1 MSMPPNLNPAHGA
14 PHPARNG
21 HAGRPRNK
29 YSISAALERFS
40 NQIESVEDDGTPITA
55 ATVAAKWLWACVV
68 AGKDRESP
76 LEFNDRL
83 AAFKTI
89 RSAIEPKDKP
99 IEEVEDGLASLK
111 TLSDDELSQLE
122 TLLEKAA
129 HEEAHS

>member
-1 MSMPPNLNPAHGA
+1 M
-14 PHPARNG
+14 
-21 HAGRPRNK
+21 
-29 YSISAALERFS
+29 
-40 NQIESVEDDGTPITA
+40 EDDGTPITA

-68 AGKDRESP
+68 AGKDSESP